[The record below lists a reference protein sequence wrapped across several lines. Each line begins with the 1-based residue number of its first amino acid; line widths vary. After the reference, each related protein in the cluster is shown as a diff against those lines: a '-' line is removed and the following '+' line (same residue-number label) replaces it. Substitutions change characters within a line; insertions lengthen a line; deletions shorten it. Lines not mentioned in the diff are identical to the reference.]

1 MKSQQ
6 VTEAQRIRLPH
17 PPILAEKKE
26 SMPPFEDEFP
36 ETRWTLIRRARVES
50 PALEEWCRGYWR
62 PVRAYVR
69 ATGHNEEESDEITQ
83 EFFHRMLER
92 GADHSLPEALNGAFR
107 AYLKRS
113 IRNFLTDRWRSMNRQ
128 RRGGGASHL
137 PLEDELTSDRRAGP
151 DQAFA
156 QAWCLTVMQR
166 ASEALAREMEECGK
180 GDFHRLAAP
189 LLDGSHPQG
198 DRKEL
203 AKALGMKE
211 GAFRVALHRFRQR
224 FRQLMEE
231 ELSQTVSTQD
241 ELAEE
246 VRYLLSV
253 WS

>member
-1 MKSQQ
+1 
-6 VTEAQRIRLPH
+6 
-17 PPILAEKKE
+17 
-26 SMPPFEDEFP
+26 MPPFEDEFP

-50 PALEEWCRGYWR
+50 PALDEWCRGYWR
-62 PVRAYVR
+62 PVRAFVR
-69 ATGHNEEESDEITQ
+69 ATGHSEEEADEITQ

-92 GADHSLPEALNGAFR
+92 GADQSLPETLNGAFR

-113 IRNFLTDRWRSMNRQ
+113 IRNFVTDRWRTMNRQ
-128 RRGGGASHL
+128 RRGGGAAHL
-137 PLEDELTSDRRAGP
+137 TLEDELTSDRAGGP

-166 ASEALAREMEECGK
+166 ASEALEREMEESGK
-180 GDFHRLAAP
+180 GDFYRSAAP
-189 LLDGSHPQG
+189 LLDGSNHNT
-198 DRKEL
+198 DRGKI
-203 AKALGMKE
+203 ASALGMKE

-231 ELSQTVSTQD
+231 ELSQTVSTKD

-246 VRYLLSV
+246 VRYLLSI